1 MTLILMLAALLLLLA
16 LRVPVGIALLVP
28 SLVYIITDPSSS
40 PALAVQQATSGVF
53 DFAILAVPMFILL
66 GNLANI
72 SGATDRLYD
81 AAVAAIGH
89 VRGSLGYV
97 NILTSFG
104 FSWVSGAAISDA
116 AAMGRIQVPAMIR
129 RGYPVGF
136 SLGVTGASSLIAPMM
151 PPSIPAI
158 IYAVT
163 AGVSVGALFMA
174 GIVPAVLLVLTL
186 SAMVWVL
193 TRKRNDLRLPKAS
206 RADRVKSGLRALPPV
221 GAAVVILGGILSGI
235 LSGIF
240 TPTEASAVGVAYIAM
255 LAIVYGN
262 FTWEK
267 VRHALVTAVETTGG
281 ILIIVAGAALF
292 GWVLA
297 REQAP
302 QLAAEVLLS
311 ITDRPIVFLILVNLL
326 LLIIGCVL
334 EPTSAILILVPVLLP
349 VAEVFGLSPVHFG
362 IMIIFNLLIGLLTP
376 PVGLVLFVL
385 SSVTK
390 YPVTTVIRGTMPFFI
405 PMLITLILIS
415 VVPFLSLWLPSLLG
429 YAV

>member
-1 MTLILMLAALLLLLA
+1 MTLIPMLAALLLLLA

-235 LSGIF
+235 F

>member
-1 MTLILMLAALLLLLA
+1 MTLLLMLLALLILLA

-28 SLVYIITDPSSS
+28 SIIYIAFDPSSS

-163 AGVSVGALFMA
+163 AGVSVGALFVA
-174 GIVPAVLLVLTL
+174 GIVPAVLLVVTL
-186 SAMVWVL
+186 SVMCWFL
-193 TRKRNDLRLPKAS
+193 TRKREDLRLPKA
-206 RADRVKSGLRALPPV
+206 DLGERVRSGLRALPPV
-221 GAAVVILGGILSGI
+221 GAAVVILGGILSGV
-235 LSGIF
+235 F
-240 TPTEASAVGVAYIAM
+240 TPTEASAVGVAYIGI

-262 FTWEK
+262 FTWPK

-281 ILIIVAGAALF
+281 VLIIVAGAALF

-302 QLAAEVLLS
+302 QLAADVLLS
-311 ITDRPIVFLILVNLL
+311 ITDRPIVF
-326 LLIIGCVL
+326 
-334 EPTSAILILVPVLLP
+334 LILVPVLLP

-390 YPVTTVIRGTMPFFI
+390 YPVTTVIKGTLPFFV
-405 PMLITLILIS
+405 PMLATLVLIS

-429 YAV
+429 YPV

>member
-1 MTLILMLAALLLLLA
+1 MTLLIMVLALLALLA
-16 LRVPVGIALLVP
+16 LRVPVGVALIVP
-28 SLVYIITDPSSS
+28 SLVYILLDPTATL
-40 PALAVQQATSGVF
+40 ALAAQQATSGVF

-104 FSWVSGAAISDA
+104 FSWISGAAISDA
-116 AAMGRIQVPAMIR
+116 AAMGRIQVPAMVR
-129 RGYPVGF
+129 RGYSPGF
-136 SLGVTGASSLIAPMM
+136 SLGITGASSLIAPMM

-174 GIVPAVLLVLTL
+174 GIVPALVLVVAL
-186 SAMVWVL
+186 SGMVWFL
-193 TRKRNDLRLPKAS
+193 TRGREDLRMEKAS
-206 RADRVKSGLRALPPV
+206 RRERVRLGVRALPPV
-221 GAAVVILGGILSGI
+221 GAAVVILGGI

-240 TPTEASAVGVAYIAM
+240 TPTEASAVGVAYIAI
-255 LAIVYGN
+255 LAACYGN
-262 FTWEK
+262 LGWEK
-267 VRHALVTAVETTGG
+267 VRYALSTSVETVGG
-281 ILIIVAGAALF
+281 VLIIVAGAALF

-302 QLAAEVLLS
+302 QLAAELILH
-311 ITDRPIVFLILVNLL
+311 ITDRPLVFLILANIL
-326 LLIIGCVL
+326 LLIVGAVL
-334 EPTSAILILVPVLLP
+334 EPTSAILILAPVLVP
-349 VAEVFGLSPVHFG
+349 VAEAFGLSPIHFG
-362 IMIIFNLLIGLLTP
+362 TMMIFNLMIGLLTP

-390 YPVTTVIRGTMPFFI
+390 YPVTTVIRGALPFFV
-405 PMLITLILIS
+405 PMLVTLLLIAFIP
-415 VVPFLSLWLPSLLG
+415 VLSLWLPGLLG
-429 YAV
+429 MV